1 LTIESRLSIANHIS
15 KLLHDHKC
23 VIVPDLGGFLVD
35 IKPAH
40 LDKSTQTYY
49 PPSSK
54 LAFNKNLVKSDGLL
68 YNEIIQEQKVEYHI
82 AERMVA
88 RFVSEAKQFLKFNKS
103 YIIPKIG
110 KVYLDNESNLQFIA
124 DTRINYRADS
134 FGLQPIPAEIL
145 ERKQTL
151 QVKEK
156 VLVLEQGNRVIH
168 KIPVYAAA
176 AMLALLICFG
186 GLFLLSGSNSSAN
199 HVMTS
204 IVSSVESAF
213 TKSSIDSI
221 HDNAVVSSAE
231 TKPIEY
237 LSISPSIPKE
247 AFVIPGKESILV
259 ATPVIEEPGKN
270 YYHVVIGM
278 FGEEKNAFKMEQTA
292 IAKGYSPITKHGRK
306 YHRVML
312 KFARQDHPQRS
323 TLRAV
328 KSNLEPGAW
337 IWETRNR

>member
-23 VIVPDLGGFLVD
+23 VIVPELGGFLVD

-156 VLVLEQGNRVIH
+156 VLVLEQGN
-168 KIPVYAAA
+168 
-176 AMLALLICFG
+176 
-186 GLFLLSGSNSSAN
+186 
-199 HVMTS
+199 
-204 IVSSVESAF
+204 
-213 TKSSIDSI
+213 

-231 TKPIEY
+231 TKAIEY
-237 LSISPSIPKE
+237 LPISPSIPKE

-259 ATPVIEEPGKN
+259 STPVIEEPGKN